1 MDVLYSRALTH
12 FMAAYDCR
20 NLRSAA
26 EAVHVTQPAV
36 SKSIG
41 KLEDH
46 IGMPLFNRTP
56 NGVESTEFAHILRR
70 HAQNIMNEA
79 RFVETEIA
87 ALTSGSGGLL
97 RIGVGPAWSLSV
109 FPRLLIRFQA
119 TFPNIDV
126 EVQTGVTDHL
136 LPLLKGGDIDLW
148 LGSLHDVEETPD
160 IAVRTIGWSSMTV
173 FAQVSHP
180 LAGTGKAR
188 PVDLTA
194 FAWASFTNDHCGLE
208 WLSRYFT
215 GRDLPDPRVAL
226 RLSRSHHVLGGSAL
240 RPARLCRQHAA
251 AGSRG
256 ARSGGDPAGRTH
268 LGFRYRHGLSP
279 QHHGPGNRALHSLD
293 AGGRI
298 QRPRRLRF
306 TTRKSASR

>member
-36 SKSIG
+36 SKSIS

-46 IGMPLFNRTP
+46 IGMPLFKRTP
-56 NGVESTEFAHILRR
+56 NGVEPTEFAHMLRR

-109 FPRLLIRFQA
+109 FPRLLMRFQA

-136 LPLLKGGDIDLW
+136 LPLLKSGDVDLW

-160 IAVRTIGWSSMTV
+160 IAVRTVGWSDMTV
-173 FAQVSHP
+173 FARKSHP
-180 LAGTGKAR
+180 LADRGAVR
-188 PVDLTA
+188 PTDLTD
-194 FAWASFTNDHCGLE
+194 FAWASFTNDHRGLE

-215 GRDLPDPRVAL
+215 GRDLPDPRIAL
-226 RLSRSHHVLGGSAL
+226 RLSSLVTMFS
-240 RPARLCRQHAA
+240 AA
-251 AGSRG
+251 ARSDLLVYAADTLQPEAVARG
-256 ARSGGDPAGRTH
+256 LVEIPLADPVWGFGTGMAYRRSTTDLATVRYIRSTLVDEYADLAG
-268 LGFRYRHGLSP
+268 
-279 QHHGPGNRALHSLD
+279 
-293 AGGRI
+293 
-298 QRPRRLRF
+298 
-306 TTRKSASR
+306 